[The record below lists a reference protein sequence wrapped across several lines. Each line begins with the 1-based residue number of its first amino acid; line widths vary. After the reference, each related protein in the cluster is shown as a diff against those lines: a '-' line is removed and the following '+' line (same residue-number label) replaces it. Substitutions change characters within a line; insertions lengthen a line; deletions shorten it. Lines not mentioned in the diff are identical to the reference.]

1 MWEWL
6 SSMKAIRHPIGNHGR
21 LEIRDDIIPG
31 NVSKNG
37 IHSKGQAHQSQEEQS
52 STWLSSKDSILLKLM
67 MMDEGL
73 SNGILR
79 FNTTTTTNSL
89 TKHGLMGKSSTN
101 QRIGILYKKS
111 FDTWIHYS
119 NQMTSWHIPLNH
131 TLRRTLRRAKS
142 KNIFHIEAHTIEP
155 QGSSLTS
162 LKDVVETSARS

>member
-1 MWEWL
+1 
-6 SSMKAIRHPIGNHGR
+6 MKAIRHQIGNRGR

-31 NVSKNG
+31 NATKNG
-37 IHSKGQAHQSQEEQS
+37 THSKGQAHQSREAQS

-67 MMDEGL
+67 TMDEVL

-89 TKHGLMGKSSTN
+89 TKHGLMGRSSTN
-101 QRIGILYKKS
+101 QRIGILCKKS

-119 NQMTSWHIPLNH
+119 NQMTSWHIQLNH
-131 TLRRTLRRAKS
+131 TLRQTLRRAKLR
-142 KNIFHIEAHTIEP
+142 NIFHIVVHTIEP

-162 LKDVVETSARS
+162 